1 MFITDLEDTKYNAVV
16 SAININMCV
25 QILVVTDGDYFVLA
39 ALVPIQNEKIRRVN
53 IARYADENEA
63 ITAYRHLM
71 KKIGEEKGVWSPLDV
86 LNPMKNRF

>member
-1 MFITDLEDTKYNAVV
+1 MFITDLDDTKYNAIV
-16 SAININMCV
+16 SAINVDMCV
-25 QILVVTDGDYFVLA
+25 QILVVPDGEHFTLA

-53 IARYADENEA
+53 IARYVDENEA

-71 KKIGEEKGVWSPLDV
+71 KKIEEKKGVWSPLDV